1 MSGPAGT
8 DPRWLR
14 PCAGDWRDGGGPVLL
29 CLPHAGAGALSFA
42 GWEWHGLGGFE
53 PVAVRLPGREDRF
66 EEEPVTDWAA
76 LVTLIADALGD
87 LAYRPL
93 AVFGHSM
100 GALTG
105 FELLRELRRRGLPDP
120 VLFVASAHLAP
131 QRMPAGDLPAAPAPR
146 GTDELLAY
154 MRRLDADGP
163 GELLDDPEWRE
174 MVLRPLR
181 GDLRLHDA
189 YRYRELPPLATP
201 FVVISGDDD
210 PAAPAAGCAGWTE
223 LTSAA
228 GVRRGYPGG
237 HFYLRER
244 RDQLLTDLSGDLEQA
259 LDARRTAAEGG
270 GR

>member
-1 MSGPAGT
+1 MSVPPGT

-14 PCAGDWRDGGGPVLL
+14 PCAGTWREGAGPVLL

-42 GWEWHGLGGFE
+42 GWEHHRLAGFE
-53 PVAVRLPGREDRF
+53 PVAVRLPGREERF

-76 LVTLIADALGD
+76 LVSLIADSLGG
-87 LAYRPL
+87 LAHRPL

-120 VLFVASAHLAP
+120 VLFAVSAHVAP
-131 QRMPAGDLPAAPAPR
+131 QRMPRVARAPR
-146 GTDELLAY
+146 TTDELLEY
-154 MRRLDADGP
+154 MRRLDRDGL

-181 GDLRLHDA
+181 GDLLLHDTYA
-189 YRYRELPPLATP
+189 YRELPPLGTP
-201 FVVISGDDD
+201 FVVLGGVQD
-210 PAAPAAGCAGWTE
+210 PAMPEGAWTGWAE
-223 LTSAA
+223 LTSAGCA
-228 GVRRGYPGG
+228 RRGYPGG
-237 HFYLRER
+237 HFYLREQR
-244 RDQLLTDLSGDLEQA
+244 GQLLGDLSGDLERA
-259 LDARRTAAEGG
+259 LGTSRATAEGG